1 MSIEFVDLDKAGPD
15 REEEK
20 ISDLG
25 FLLMTETGPWFA
37 YHGAAK
43 LQLASEGSLKPLA
56 GHFWISDI
64 PFERIKPVSDE
75 VRSANFRSDGWLRL
89 TAAQMR
95 ASWGVVEAPP
105 ARAARI
111 LAGSASRIWRL
122 TQETLC
128 RDMAERSGSIPPDM
142 FRKIQ
147 RSASLATGVALAH
160 GARLEAPTPEDERAR
175 EHLRRAYQSGMYIP
189 GRKGVDIGEV
199 RLTFQFPRLSYA
211 LSLTEKPVPGLAV
224 WQAATRRDK
233 LSSEDFVRNLSETG
247 RPAIYKAVSDLSR
260 GGIPEAIE
268 AFANR
273 PGSGETHR
281 TRWIE
286 EEIHILARYGAIS
299 VEGAIAGSGWVESST
314 GRLLRTLR
322 DVAGG
327 EGPAAGSWSVGVA
340 AENILTSAFRKAGKD
355 SKDREVG
362 SPEAVWLAAR
372 DRVAMLPAV
381 MRLCEVGGSLVSAQG
396 GTIVVKAPADPELL
410 MVLAAT
416 AWEAGLHLPL
426 GEAEA
431 LNAMGVSIP
440 MESSLF
446 GGKDVDYPLSLVVH
460 RGQRVA
466 LWRLDEV
473 MDFPIAERE
482 KAYRVL
488 MP

>member
-25 FLLMTETGPWFA
+25 FLAMTEAGPWFA
-37 YHGAAK
+37 YHGDANI
-43 LQLASEGSLKPLA
+43 QLASEGSLKPLA
-56 GHFWISDI
+56 GHFWITDI
-64 PFERIKPVSDE
+64 PFEKIKPVSDE

-95 ASWGVVEAPP
+95 VSWGLTEVSP
-105 ARAARI
+105 ARATRM
-111 LAGSASRIWRL
+111 LSGSASRIWRL
-122 TQETLC
+122 VQETLI
-128 RDMAERSGSIPPDM
+128 RDMAERSSSMPPDI

-147 RSASLATGVALAH
+147 RSASLATGIALAH
-160 GARLEAPTPEDERAR
+160 AVRLEAATPEDERAR

-211 LSLTEKPVPGLAV
+211 LKITEAPVPAAAV

-233 LSSEDFVRNLSETG
+233 LSSEEFVNNLASTG
-247 RPAIYKAVSDLSR
+247 RPAIYKAVSDLTLS
-260 GGIPEAIE
+260 GTPEVVE

-281 TRWIE
+281 TRWTE
-286 EEIHILARYGAIS
+286 EEIRILSRFGVMS

-314 GRLLRTLR
+314 GRLLRTLQE
-322 DVAGG
+322 VAGG
-327 EGPAAGSWSVGVA
+327 EVPAAGSLSVGIA
-340 AENILTSAFRKAGKD
+340 AENILTSAFRKTGKD

-372 DRVAMLPAV
+372 DRAAMFPAV
-381 MRLCEVGGSLVSAQG
+381 MRLCEVGASLVSAQG
-396 GTIVVKAPADPELL
+396 GTIVVKAPSDPELL
-410 MVLAAT
+410 MVLVAT

-431 LNAMGVSIP
+431 LSAMGVAIP
-440 MESSLF
+440 TEIALF

-460 RGQRVA
+460 KGQRVA

-473 MDFPIAERE
+473 MDVPAGKRE
-482 KAYRVL
+482 EAYL
-488 MP
+488 ALLS